1 MEGTMR
7 FRLVVNGEPHEVE
20 TSAGGVSLDGR
31 PIRGSASSNRA
42 GNTVQMGRKRF
53 RVLLT
58 RWGAVV
64 DDVPY
69 RIEIHD
75 VDLGQV
81 PRATT
86 GAGPAPVGRIEVRPP
101 MPGRV
106 VRVAVAKGQRVPR
119 HGSLVVLEAMKM
131 QNEIPAPAAG
141 TVREVCVREGQNVR
155 ASDVLVVLEPG

>member
-1 MEGTMR
+1 MR
-7 FRLVVNGEPHEVE
+7 FRLVINGEPHEVE
-20 TSAGGVSLDGR
+20 ASAGQVTVDGR
-31 PIRGSASSNRA
+31 PIEGSASSDGA
-42 GNTVQMGRKRF
+42 GNTVRMGRKRF

-69 RIEIHD
+69 RIEIRD

-81 PRATT
+81 PRAI
-86 GAGPAPVGRIEVRPP
+86 AGQGPRSIGRIEVRPP

-106 VRVAVAKGQRVPR
+106 VRVAVAEGQRVPR

-141 TVREVCVREGQNVR
+141 TVREVRVREGQNVL